1 MNGPLWRAV
10 NENRTVGTFQRADE
24 DGSLGI
30 TQEEAGKRLDN
41 LMKRADRNKDGV
53 ITKADFRHGKK
64 GGKGKKHRS

>member
-1 MNGPLWRAV
+1 MC
-10 NENRTVGTFQRADE
+10 FQILYAMLAFNLE
-24 DGSLGI
+24 INQLNAN